1 MTRILDPTL
10 RSASPGAASLA
21 PRPLELRGATIG
33 LLANGKSNG
42 MAILDRVA
50 EILRD
55 RHGIGEVVRMA
66 KTNAS
71 VPVAEEAAGDLAR
84 RCAAVITAIGD

>member
-1 MTRILDPTL
+1 MIRILDPTL
-10 RSASPGAASLA
+10 RASVPSRASAALRPASL
-21 PRPLELRGATIG
+21 EGATIG

-55 RHGIGEVVRMA
+55 RHGVGEIVRMA

-71 VPVAEEAAGDLAR
+71 VPVGEEDAKDLAR
-84 RCAAVITAIGD
+84 RCAAVVTAIGD